1 MNKTE
6 LVDHIAARTETTQA
20 EAAAAL
26 EAVLDGI
33 TNALKKGD
41 EVRLVGFG
49 TFSAKHRAEAK
60 GRNPTTGAEI
70 TIPASTNARFKT
82 GAALKAEL
90 NKK

>member
-6 LVDHIAARTETTQA
+6 LVEHIAARTETTKA

-33 TNALKKGD
+33 TTALKKGD

-49 TFSAKHRAEAK
+49 AFSVKNRAEAK
-60 GRNPTTGAEI
+60 GRKGE
-70 TIPASTNARFKT
+70 RKRVV
-82 GAALKAEL
+82 L
-90 NKK
+90 

>member
-6 LVDHIAARTETTQA
+6 LDEHIAARTESTKA

-26 EAVLDGI
+26 EAMLDGI
-33 TNALKKGD
+33 TTALKKGD

-49 TFSAKHRAEAK
+49 AFSVKNRAEAK

-70 TIPASTNARFKT
+70 TIPASVNARFKT

>member
-6 LVDHIAARTETTQA
+6 LVEHIAARTETTKA

-26 EAVLDGI
+26 EAMLDGI
-33 TNALKKGD
+33 TTALKKGD
-41 EVRLVGFG
+41 DVRLVGFG
-49 TFSAKHRAEAK
+49 AVTVKHRAETM
-60 GRNPTTGAEI
+60 GRNPTTGAPI
-70 TIPASTNARFKT
+70 AIAASVNAGFKA

>member
-6 LVDHIAARTETTQA
+6 LVEHIAARTESTKTD
-20 EAAAAL
+20 AAAAL

-33 TNALKKGD
+33 TEALKKGD

-49 TFSAKHRAEAK
+49 TFSVKNRAEAK

-70 TIPASTNARFKT
+70 LIPPSTNARFKT
-82 GAALKAEL
+82 GASLKAEL
-90 NKK
+90 NTK